1 MFDVYLLLALL
12 QSAGSPSPPPPAQPS
27 TQAAQPSAPA
37 AQDPA
42 RLTFPAGATGLVLV
56 LVRADRTA
64 DYEAVLTA
72 IREHATKAPAEE
84 QALTA
89 GWQIFKAREADPKG
103 NIVYVH
109 WLPTP
114 QPETDYR
121 PSFVLDRLAA
131 TLDEGVLAKYR
142 DAIAGGPMRLTLD
155 RLLDLGLT
163 PLPPPRVR

>member
-1 MFDVYLLLALL
+1 MFDALLLLALL
-12 QSAGSPSPPPPAQPS
+12 QSAGSPSSPPPAQPS
-27 TQAAQPSAPA
+27 TPA

-42 RLTFPAGATGLVLV
+42 RLTFPADATGLVLV
-56 LVRADRTA
+56 IVKADRTA

-72 IREHATKAPAEE
+72 IREQAAKAAPADR
-84 QALTA
+84 AVLA
-89 GWQIFKAREADPKG
+89 GWQVFKAREADPKG
-103 NIVYVH
+103 NVVYVH

-114 QPETDYR
+114 QAETDYR

-155 RLLDLGLT
+155 RLLDLWLT
-163 PLPPPRVR
+163 PVPPPDRR